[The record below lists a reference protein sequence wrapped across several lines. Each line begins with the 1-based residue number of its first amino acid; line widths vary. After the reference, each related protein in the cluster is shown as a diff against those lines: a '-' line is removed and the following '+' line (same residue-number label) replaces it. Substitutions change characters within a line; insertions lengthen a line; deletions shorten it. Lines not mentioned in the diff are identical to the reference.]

1 MREKMKKTIFM
12 VILVSMLALT
22 FATIATAG
30 AALDNILKKGELI
43 VGITGSQPPLNA
55 TTKDGKIIGFDADI
69 AKLIAVNMGVKVK
82 FSTMPFAKL
91 LPALES
97 GLVDMIISSMTMT
110 PGRNLNVAFIGP
122 YYISGKGI
130 LTNAQNIASLRDADG
145 LNKPE
150 FTVAA
155 LKGSTSQAFVEK
167 SAPHAKLVTAES
179 YDDAVELLLN
189 NKVNA
194 LVTDYPFC
202 AFTAFRHS
210 DKGLIAGQARL
221 TFEPLG
227 IAVPEDTLLIN
238 LLQNYMAMLQA
249 SGQLKALNNRWFK
262 DSSWVKELP

>member
-12 VILVSMLALT
+12 VILVSMMAFT
-22 FATIATAG
+22 FATIVTAG
-30 AALDNILKKGELI
+30 TALDNILKKGELI

-55 TTKDGKIIGFDADI
+55 TTKDGKIIGLDADI
-69 AKLIAVNMGVKVK
+69 AKLIAMNMGVKVK
-82 FSTMPFAKL
+82 FSTMPFSKL
-91 LPALES
+91 LPALEA

-150 FTVAA
+150 FTVVA
-155 LKGSTSQAFVEK
+155 LKGSTSQMFVEK
-167 SAPHAKLVTAES
+167 SAPYAKLVTAES

-189 NKVNA
+189 GKVNA
-194 LVTDYPFC
+194 MVSDYPFC
-202 AFTAFRHS
+202 AFTAFRHT

-249 SGQLKALNNRWFK
+249 SGQLKALNKRWFN
-262 DSSWVKELP
+262 DSSWVKDLP

>member
-1 MREKMKKTIFM
+1 
-12 VILVSMLALT
+12 
-22 FATIATAG
+22 
-30 AALDNILKKGELI
+30 
-43 VGITGSQPPLNA
+43 
-55 TTKDGKIIGFDADI
+55 
-69 AKLIAVNMGVKVK
+69 
-82 FSTMPFAKL
+82 
-91 LPALES
+91 
-97 GLVDMIISSMTMT
+97 MIISSMTIT
-110 PGRNLNVAFIGP
+110 PKRNLNVAFIGP
-122 YYISGKGI
+122 YYVSGKGI
-130 LTNAQNIASLRDADG
+130 LTNTQNIASLRDAKG

-167 SAPHAKLVTAES
+167 SAPNAKLVT
-179 YDDAVELLLN
+179 AVELLLN
-189 NKVNA
+189 DKVNA

-249 SGQLKALNNRWFK
+249 SGQLKALNQRWFK

>member
-1 MREKMKKTIFM
+1 MKKIIFM
-12 VILVSMLALT
+12 VILVSMLAFT
-22 FATIATAG
+22 FATIASAG
-30 AALDNILKKGELI
+30 AALDNILKKEELI
-43 VGITGSQPPLNA
+43 VGITGNQPPLNA
-55 TTKDGKIIGFDADI
+55 TTKDGKIIGLDADI
-69 AKLIAVNMGVKVK
+69 AKLIAMNMGVKLK
-82 FSTMPFAKL
+82 FSTMPFSRL
-91 LPALES
+91 LPALEA
-97 GLVDMIISSMTMT
+97 GLVDMIISSMTIT

-130 LTNAQNIASLRDADG
+130 LTNIQNIASLRDAKG

-167 SAPHAKLVTAES
+167 SAPHAELVATES
-179 YDDAVELLLN
+179 YDDAVELILN
-189 NKVNA
+189 DKVNA

-202 AFTAFRHS
+202 AFTAFRYS
-210 DKGLIAGQARL
+210 DKGLIAGQTPL

-249 SGQLKALNNRWFK
+249 SGQLKALNKRWFQ
-262 DSSWVKELP
+262 DSSWIKELP